1 MACYPIPISQAQMQ
15 NDYYHINPPRHA
27 ECAYQ
32 PNQGDKF
39 PPVSTV
45 PTTCGPSGVALVMV
59 TTLRNATAGG
69 QGQAEVIDYNS
80 LKKFNNGVFPTPEQ
94 ADRIIK
100 AHPEIVAG
108 NCSYMMPFIGQVYCE
123 PNSLI
128 TVRPLV
134 GGTQA
139 KVVSCEDYGAL
150 GGDPPFT
157 CIAR

>member
-1 MACYPIPISQAQMQ
+1 MACYPISISQAQMQ

-45 PTTCGPSGVALVMV
+45 PTTCGPSGLAIVLV
-59 TTLRNATAGG
+59 TSLRNATTGG

-80 LKKFNNGVFPTPEQ
+80 LKRFNNGVFPTPDQ
-94 ADRIIK
+94 ADRIIS

-108 NCSYMMPFIGQVYCE
+108 SCSYTMPFIAQVDCE
-123 PNSLI
+123 ANSLI
-128 TVRPLV
+128 TIRPLF

-139 KVVSCEDYGAL
+139 KVVSSEDYAAM
-150 GGDPPFT
+150 GGKATFP
-157 CIAR
+157 RR